1 MLENVK
7 LMLGITD
14 TNKDDLLSLLIENA
28 TQEVLTYTNQKSIN
42 DSLNTAIL
50 LVVVYNFNR
59 IGTEGVDSEGY
70 SGVNFAYSSDY
81 PDSIMRLLKKQ
92 KKIQTV

>member
-14 TNKDDLLSLLIENA
+14 TSKDDLLSLLIENA

-59 IGTEGVDSEGY
+59 IGTEGVDTEGY

>member
-14 TNKDDLLSLLIENA
+14 TSKDDLLSLLIENA
-28 TQEVLTYTNQKSIN
+28 TQEVLTYTNQKSIT

-70 SGVNFAYSSDY
+70 SGVSFAYSSDY
-81 PDSIMRLLKKQ
+81 PDNIMRLLKKQ
-92 KKIQTV
+92 KKILTV

>member
-14 TNKDDLLSLLIENA
+14 TSKDDLLSLLIENA

>member
-14 TNKDDLLSLLIENA
+14 TSKDDLLSLLIENA

-92 KKIQTV
+92 KKIQTI

>member
-1 MLENVK
+1 MLEQVK
-7 LMLGITD
+7 LLLGITD
-14 TNKDDLLSLLIENA
+14 NSKDDILSLLIEQA
-28 TQEVLTYTNQKSIN
+28 TEEALSYTHQNSIDN
-42 DSLNTAIL
+42 LLTAI
-50 LVVVYNFNR
+50 VRMVVYNFNR

-70 SGVNFAYSSDY
+70 SGVSFAYSSDY

>member
-14 TNKDDLLSLLIENA
+14 TSKDDLLLLLIENA